1 MEQASQVGGILGIV
15 VTVVG
20 VVYSAINHKRL
31 RSTCCGRKIDIAIDI
46 DSTSPQVRHRDK
58 GDSLESS
65 IVKIKPLTTP
75 DNGTSTERDRDRPDS
90 NNAAGTQASQGEKT

>member
-31 RSTCCGRKIDIAIDI
+31 RSTCCGKKIDMAIDI
-46 DSTSPQVRHRDK
+46 ESTSPIQSRHK
-58 GDSLESS
+58 PCPVETVSVAPLE
-65 IVKIKPLTTP
+65 IK
-75 DNGTSTERDRDRPDS
+75 S
-90 NNAAGTQASQGEKT
+90 

>member
-31 RSTCCGRKIDIAIDI
+31 RSTCCGKKIDMAIDI
-46 DSTSPQVRHRDK
+46 ESTSPIQSRHK
-58 GDSLESS
+58 HESS
-65 IVKIKPLTTP
+65 VAPLEIK
-75 DNGTSTERDRDRPDS
+75 S
-90 NNAAGTQASQGEKT
+90 